1 MLYNKSTS
9 IRQEVFMPR
18 FFVRNN
24 QISEGIVTVT
34 GDDAHHLS
42 RSLRMAVG
50 ETVVVCDENAREYL
64 CELTDFLPDRVL
76 ARVLTERVCEAEP
89 PFFAHVFQAL
99 PKGDKLDSIIQKAIE
114 CGASALTTFESERC
128 VVRMK
133 DASEGKKQDRRA
145 RIAVEAAKQSG
156 RGRLPEIHPTLRFS
170 EAIGQAAEC
179 ELALFC
185 YEGEGTIPLGRVLA
199 DWKHEH
205 PTAPAPASISVVIGS
220 EGGFSEAEVT
230 RARACGMIPI
240 GLGPRILRTET
251 AASFVLSCLVMAFE
265 LS

>member
-1 MLYNKSTS
+1 
-9 IRQEVFMPR
+9 MPR

-24 QISEGIVTVT
+24 QISEGIVTVM

-42 RSLRMAVG
+42 RSLRMAAG
-50 ETVVVCDENAREYL
+50 ETVTVCDEHAREYL

-76 ARVLTERVCEAEP
+76 ARILSEEPSKAEP
-89 PFFAHVFQAL
+89 PFHAHVFQAL

-114 CGASALTTFESERC
+114 CGASELSTFESARC

-133 DASEGKKQDRRA
+133 DANEAKKMERRM

-156 RGRLPEIHPTLRFS
+156 RGRLPAVHPTLRFS
-170 EAIGQAAEC
+170 EAIERAARS

-185 YEGEGTIPLGRVLA
+185 YEGEGTLPLGRVLVE
-199 DWKHEH
+199 WKQTH
-205 PTAPAPASISVVIGS
+205 PNGAAPESVSIVVGS
-220 EGGFSEAEVT
+220 EGGFSEEEVAAAK
-230 RARACGMIPI
+230 RCGMIPI

-251 AASFVLSCLVMAFE
+251 AATFVLAALVSFFE

>member
-1 MLYNKSTS
+1 
-9 IRQEVFMPR
+9 MPR

-24 QISEGIVTVT
+24 QISEGIITVQ

-42 RSLRMAVG
+42 RSLRVAVG
-50 ETVVVCDENAREYL
+50 ETVVICDENACEYL
-64 CELTDFLPDRVL
+64 CELTDFLPNRVL
-76 ARVLTERVCEAEP
+76 ARVLSTHSCEAEP

-133 DASEGKKQDRRA
+133 DGSEGKKQERRA
-145 RIAVEAAKQSG
+145 RIAIEAAKQSG
-156 RGRLPEIHPTLRFS
+156 RGRLPEVHSTLRFS
-170 EAIGQAAEC
+170 EAIDQAAKC

-185 YEGEGTIPLGRVLA
+185 YEGEGTLPLGRVLA
-199 DWKHEH
+199 DWQRKNTTE
-205 PTAPAPASISVVIGS
+205 TAPSSISIVVGS
-220 EGGFSEAEVT
+220 EGGFSEAEV
-230 RARACGMIPI
+230 AHAKACGMIPI

-251 AASFVLSCLVMAFE
+251 AASFVLGCLVMAFE

>member
-1 MLYNKSTS
+1 
-9 IRQEVFMPR
+9 MPR
-18 FFVRNN
+18 FFVLNN
-24 QISEGIVTVT
+24 QISDGIVTVL

-50 ETVVVCDENAREYL
+50 ETVTVCDEHAREYL

-76 ARVLTERVCEAEP
+76 ARVLSEGHSLAEP
-89 PFFAHVFQAL
+89 PFHAHVFQAL

-114 CGASALTTFESERC
+114 CGASEITTFESARC

-133 DASEGKKQDRRA
+133 DANEAKKLDRRV

-156 RGRLPEIHPTLRFS
+156 RGRLPTIHSTVRFS
-170 EAIGQAAEC
+170 EAIERAAEC
-179 ELALFC
+179 ELSLFC
-185 YEGEGTIPLGRVLA
+185 YEGEETIPLGRVLA
-199 DWKHEH
+199 EWRQAH
-205 PTAPAPASISVVIGS
+205 PDAVAPRSVSIVIGS
-220 EGGFSEAEVT
+220 EGGFSETEV
-230 RARACGMIPI
+230 AAAKGCGMTPI

-251 AASFVLSCLVMAFE
+251 AASFVLASLVTLFE

>member
-1 MLYNKSTS
+1 
-9 IRQEVFMPR
+9 MPR
-18 FFVRNN
+18 FFVPNN
-24 QISEGIVTVT
+24 QISDGTVTVL

-50 ETVVVCDENAREYL
+50 EKVTVCDEHAREYL
-64 CELTDFLPDRVL
+64 CELTEFLPDRVL
-76 ARVLTERVCEAEP
+76 ARILSETPALTEP
-89 PFFAHVFQAL
+89 PFYAHVFQAL

-114 CGASALTTFESERC
+114 CGASEISTFESARC

-133 DASEGKKQDRRA
+133 DANEAKKLDRRV

-156 RGRLPEIHPTLRFS
+156 RGRLPTVHPTVRFS
-170 EAIGQAAEC
+170 EAIERAAEC

-185 YEGEGTIPLGRVLA
+185 YEGEGTVPLGRVLA
-199 DWKHEH
+199 EWRQAH
-205 PTAPAPASISVVIGS
+205 PNAAAPTSISIVIGS
-220 EGGFSEAEVT
+220 EGGFSEEEV
-230 RARACGMIPI
+230 AAAKNSGMIPI

-251 AASFVLSCLVMAFE
+251 AATFVLASLVSLFE